1 MKKKYL
7 IIIPARK
14 NSSRLKGKNFLLFNK
29 RPMIDYTFRIVK
41 KINISATTILSTNDN
56 KIIKL
61 AKKNNIYVPFKRPAK
76 LSGKNVKI
84 NSVIL
89 HALKWYNEKFKLYPE
104 NFILLQPTSPLR
116 NANEIKKAIKYY
128 EKIRCSS
135 LVTACEPFQNPKDIV
150 YFNKRNL
157 VNVIKKNKDFY
168 FVDGSLYI
176 CNVRHFLKNKKL
188 IDQKTK
194 LFPIKKEHGFDI
206 DNKFDLN
213 LAESY
218 SRFVNN

>member
-29 RPMIDYTFRIVK
+29 KPMIDYTFRVAK
-41 KINISATTILSTNDN
+41 KINISATTILSTNDS

-61 AKKNNIYVPFKRPAK
+61 AKKNNIYVPFKRPEN
-76 LSGKNVKI
+76 LSGKNIKI
-84 NSVIL
+84 SSVIL
-89 HALKWYNEKFKLYPE
+89 HALKWYNEKFKSYPK

-116 NANEIKKAIKYY
+116 DVSEIKKAIKYY
-128 EKIRCSS
+128 EKISCHS
-135 LVTACEPFQNPKDIV
+135 LVTACEPFQNPKDIF
-150 YFNKRNL
+150 YFNKSNL
-157 VNVIKKNKDFY
+157 VSAIKKKKNFY
-168 FVDGSLYI
+168 FIDGSLYI
-176 CNVRHFLKNKKL
+176 CNVQHFLKNKKL
-188 IDQKTK
+188 IDKKTK
-194 LFPIKKEHGFDI
+194 IFLIKKEHGFDI